1 MHCQYLN
8 PEHVTKYYI
17 KPVRR
22 KEHIFW
28 VFKNMVLGEY
38 LNLRRE
44 EQEADE
50 KWIMIDLIIYTSREI
65 LLG

>member
-1 MHCQYLN
+1 
-8 PEHVTKYYI
+8 
-17 KPVRR
+17 
-22 KEHIFW
+22 
-28 VFKNMVLGEY
+28 MVLGEY